1 MSSSKRP
8 SELAGSK
15 KPHQKRAKRYQ
26 YLKDR
31 ARNPQNSF
39 DISPGMKGFF
49 VTCTRGR
56 EKKSAA
62 ETIDLLEEYTGKLYP
77 NLDEEIAAEKAASE
91 DRPAAEGEG
100 DIEDEIARELAEMQS
115 SPKIKMFRYL
125 PTTVDCLL
133 YIKCH
138 RKIDPEKLVQF
149 MFADLAQ
156 TRQRKT
162 RFTSR
167 LIPAQVTTT
176 SRLDAIVRDSKQVVQ
191 RLLAEDAEPT
201 TFALV
206 VNIRYC
212 ADLKREEV
220 IAAVAAPL
228 DVKHKV
234 DLKNARFT
242 LVIEV
247 FKSMATI
254 GLVENYNELRR
265 LNLQTLFDE
274 PSAETL
280 PKSPVAAADA

>member
-1 MSSSKRP
+1 
-8 SELAGSK
+8 
-15 KPHQKRAKRYQ
+15 
-26 YLKDR
+26 
-31 ARNPQNSF
+31 
-39 DISPGMKGFF
+39 MK
-49 VTCTRGR
+49 
-56 EKKSAA
+56 
-62 ETIDLLEEYTGKLYP
+62 
-77 NLDEEIAAEKAASE
+77 
-91 DRPAAEGEG
+91 
-100 DIEDEIARELAEMQS
+100 S
-115 SPKIKMFRYL
+115 SPKLKMFRYL
-125 PTTVDCLL
+125 PTTIDCLL

-149 MFADLAQ
+149 IFTDLVQ
-156 TRQRKT
+156 SRQRKT

-167 LIPAQVTTT
+167 LIPAKVTTT
-176 SRLDAIVRDSKQVVQ
+176 SKLDAIVRDSKQVAQ

-201 TFALV
+201 TFALA

-212 ADLKREEV
+212 ADLKRDDV

-234 DLKNARFT
+234 DLKKARFT

-274 PSAETL
+274 PSA
-280 PKSPVAAADA
+280 DA